1 MKEKLEKLK
10 ELRTEVEKCRNHYTH
25 FEDISESYIKNLF
38 VKHLDGDT
46 NRHYLECDFK
56 IIDGIYACS
65 DFCTIGSGISHIVY
79 GDYLYF
85 VDAGVICKEV

>member
-10 ELRTEVEKCRNHYTH
+10 ELRTEVEKLRDLSGR
-25 FEDISESYIKNLF
+25 FETSQDRIIGELT
-38 VKHLDGDT
+38 VE
-46 NRHYLECDFK
+46 YLEHDFK
-56 IIDGIYACS
+56 VIDTVYVIFGS
-65 DFCTIGSGISHIVY
+65 WDPGSGISHIVY